1 MSQRFP
7 LEAIVL
13 GVLHILGD
21 TKRSWGGKF
30 NNEIMPESSRQPYV
44 LAYVNLRRLINNGMT
59 SVLDQHLHLPLTKHR
74 KSMLDRPPTIGPP
87 GPQDDLRSSYKQW
100 EEKHSRIM
108 QEPPKEGREY
118 INHAIKVLPFIEA
131 PAEANPIAKG

>member
-1 MSQRFP
+1 
-7 LEAIVL
+7 
-13 GVLHILGD
+13 
-21 TKRSWGGKF
+21 
-30 NNEIMPESSRQPYV
+30 MPESSRQPYV
-44 LAYVNLRRLINNGMT
+44 LAYVNHRRLISNGMIL
-59 SVLDQHLHLPLTKHR
+59 VLDQHLHLPLTKHR
-74 KSMLDRPPTIGPP
+74 KSMLDTPPTIGPL

-131 PAEANPIAKG
+131 AAEANPIAKG